1 MSRSGDLVGAI
12 TAASQKVYRT
22 LGPGYEESVYQKALA
37 VEFRKRSLSY
47 QIEKNVEVL
56 YGGVSVGVHRID
68 FIVEDMVV
76 LELKAQPKITE
87 SHVAQARAYLKNVG
101 MRVGMVINFSQLVE
115 SSQPQIEI
123 LETQAAVE
131 PTRMVQTWSQP
142 EKIG

>member
-1 MSRSGDLVGAI
+1 M
-12 TAASQKVYRT
+12 
-22 LGPGYEESVYQKALA
+22 
-37 VEFRKRSLSY
+37 
-47 QIEKNVEVL
+47 
-56 YGGVSVGVHRID
+56 GVHRID

-123 LETQAAVE
+123 LETQQLLNQRGCFKPGHNPRRLA
-131 PTRMVQTWSQP
+131 SLL
-142 EKIG
+142 